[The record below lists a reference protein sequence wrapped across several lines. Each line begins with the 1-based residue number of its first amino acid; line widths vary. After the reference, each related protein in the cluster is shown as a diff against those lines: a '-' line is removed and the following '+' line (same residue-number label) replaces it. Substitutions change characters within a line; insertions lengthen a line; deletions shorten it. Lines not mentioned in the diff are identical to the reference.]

1 MNSGSP
7 RTALLIGGAVAGYAL
22 LMASQPTRASFR
34 DGWRC
39 LARYKRLCT
48 IPLLFAACHAAFGL
62 WVRYDEAR
70 NIPGAPPFLVPWSGW
85 HPASWREVLGS
96 AWLPAAESV
105 ASIFNCAVT
114 TFPLSALWGLL
125 FLANWRGYQGL
136 LGRGLRKH
144 FGLWIG
150 TLAQAATI
158 TCAVAACAKPI
169 LFGRISWLSTA
180 VDERALLQ
188 GGEGVNWLSFLFE
201 YGIGVGVQIYLLL
214 LAFAWVRGLSFDLEA
229 LGRFAVRRWVLVS
242 QWAGVLLLVSSL
254 GINLP
259 LLLTNA
265 ALLPGFSADAAARIV
280 TFTRWFLAVGLTL
293 FCSVQICLVFHNGTL
308 WRAFRDHFHLLRRY
322 GWHIAWF
329 ALVAAIHY
337 LLLAASNI
345 FLPQALGEWTL
356 PALCWKTL
364 GYPLLWA
371 VLSAWSLAAW
381 VCLFRR
387 CEAGRP
393 ETDDLVRF

>member
-1 MNSGSP
+1 MNPGPP
-7 RTALLIGGAVAGYAL
+7 RTLLLIGGAVAGYAL
-22 LMASQPTRASFR
+22 LMSSQPTRASFR

-48 IPLLFAACHAAFGL
+48 IPLLFACCHAGFGL

-85 HPASWREVLGS
+85 HPGSWREVLGS

-125 FLANWRGYQGL
+125 FLCNWRGYQGL

-144 FGLWIG
+144 FGPWTGSLVQV
-150 TLAQAATI
+150 AMAA
-158 TCAVAACAKPI
+158 CALAACAKPI
-169 LFGRISWLSTA
+169 LFGRISWLGTT
-180 VDERALLQ
+180 VDERTLLQ
-188 GGEGVNWLSFLFE
+188 SGEGINWLSFLFE
-201 YGIGVGVQIYLLL
+201 YVIGVGVQVYLLL
-214 LAFAWVRGLSFDLEA
+214 LAFTWVRGLPFDLET
-229 LGRFAVRRWVLVS
+229 LRRFALRRWVLVS
-242 QWAGVLLLVSSL
+242 KWAGVLLLVSSL

-259 LLLTNA
+259 LLLTDTG
-265 ALLPGFSADAAARIV
+265 LLPGFSADAAARIV
-280 TFTRWFLAVGLTL
+280 TFTRWFLAGGLML
-293 FCSVQICLVFHNGTL
+293 FCSVQICLVLHHGTL
-308 WRAFRDHFHLLRRY
+308 GRAFRDHFQLLRRY
-322 GWHIAWF
+322 GWHVGWF
-329 ALVAAIHY
+329 ALVAAVHY

-345 FLPQALGEWTL
+345 FLPQALGDWTW
-356 PALCWKTL
+356 PAVCWKTL

-393 ETDDLVRF
+393 DTDELVAF